1 MAIALRQ
8 LTTEEYP
15 ARLREIPEPPKKL
28 WMLGNWAPEDTTY
41 LAVVGSRAA
50 TAYGRQAT
58 TSLIEGLKGS
68 PVSIVSGL
76 ALGIDTIAH
85 KAALAAN
92 LHTIAVPG
100 SGLDHRHIYPKSNA
114 ALANEILAKGG
125 ALISEHEP
133 DHQARP
139 EDFPS
144 RNRIMVG
151 LVDAVLVIEG
161 AERSGTLITAR
172 LAAEYNRDLLC
183 VPHRI
188 NDPNGF
194 AANLFLRLGAGLV
207 AEPAHILEALG
218 IAKEKQQALPLL
230 EASEAL
236 VFDLLHAP
244 LSRDE
249 VLRRSSLPPSETLST
264 LVTLELKGY
273 VREAYGTWQRI

>member
-8 LTTEEYP
+8 LTPSAYP
-15 ARLREIPEPPKKL
+15 ERLKQIPQPPGSL
-28 WMLGNWAPEDTTY
+28 WMLGDWAPEDTKY

-50 TAYGRQAT
+50 TAYGKQVCT
-58 TSLIEGLKGS
+58 KLIEGLAGQ

-85 KAALAAN
+85 KAALAAG

-151 LVDAVLVIEG
+151 LSDAVLVIEG

-188 NDPNGF
+188 TDPNGF
-194 AANLFLRLGAGLV
+194 ASHLFLRQGAALV
-207 AEPAHILEALG
+207 TDPAHILEALG
-218 IAKEKQQALPLL
+218 LGTTVQKQLPMLEK
-230 EASEAL
+230 SEAL
-236 VFDLLHAP
+236 IYDLLHAP
-244 LSRDE
+244 LTRNE
-249 VLRRSSLPPSETLST
+249 VLHRSSLEPSDTLST
-264 LVTLELKGY
+264 LVTLELKGL
-273 VREAYGTWQRI
+273 VRERLGKWERI